1 MMRVIAERAGFSVKM
16 EYASDKIVT
25 NSELLSFLNALQQNH
40 QISYIPSVPVGQK
53 VTRGEYLTVL
63 YRLFTNDTVWDRDVN
78 VVTDTKQVS
87 MTDSLQTQALS
98 LGKELLNGTH
108 QKDLD
113 VPNELKNQLL
123 DYANK
128 TLSDTTSSTK
138 NLDKEIGIDTDALQA
153 TRVQIQQWLGRS

>member
-98 LGKELLNGTH
+98 LGKELLNGTDK
-108 QKDLD
+108 KDLN